1 MASKPMSWRVAA
13 LLFAMMMVTTFL
25 LDMAFSSSL
34 RHQAA
39 SIHSD
44 FWRIAIPADLVAD
57 AILVLAMRTV
67 FNRFRLGRNRTD
79 LNTHPTS

>member
-1 MASKPMSWRVAA
+1 MNSKPMSWTVAT
-13 LLFAMMMVTTFL
+13 LLFVMMMTFTFV
-25 LDMAFSSSL
+25 LDMAFSPSL

-57 AILVLAMRTV
+57 AILVLAMRFV
-67 FNRFRLGRNRTD
+67 FNRYRSGRNRAD
-79 LNTHPTS
+79 LETHPTR